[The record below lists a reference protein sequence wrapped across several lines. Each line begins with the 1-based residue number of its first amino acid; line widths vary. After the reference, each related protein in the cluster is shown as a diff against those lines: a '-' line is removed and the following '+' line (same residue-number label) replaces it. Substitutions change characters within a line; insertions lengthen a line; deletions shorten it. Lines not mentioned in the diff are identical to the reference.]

1 MQWEETVHQESMGGE
16 VRLYLKAGPAMCF
29 AGPMQCGNTG
39 LIQQVFRKF
48 QDGDDSRALSQVQGS
63 AKCGAQ
69 CECSGHVAIKP

>member
-1 MQWEETVHQESMGGE
+1 MQWEETVDQESMGDE

-39 LIQQVFRKF
+39 LLIQHVFRKF
-48 QDGDDSRALSQVQGS
+48 QDGDSRALSQVQGS

-69 CECSGHVAIKP
+69 L